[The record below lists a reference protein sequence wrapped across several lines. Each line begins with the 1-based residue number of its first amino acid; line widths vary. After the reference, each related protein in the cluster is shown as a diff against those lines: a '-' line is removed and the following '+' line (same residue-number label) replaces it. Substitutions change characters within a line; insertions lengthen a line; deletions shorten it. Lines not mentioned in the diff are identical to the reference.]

1 VNFGEVFYAKGIDM
15 KSNGK
20 PQRGIKYDYGTLLLM
35 AILLLGISQGIES
48 IQTPVGNFIR
58 GVVVGKS
65 IACSI
70 IGLVLYAYSSKEG

>member
-1 VNFGEVFYAKGIDM
+1 
-15 KSNGK
+15 
-20 PQRGIKYDYGTLLLM
+20 LLM